1 MKLKCC
7 SLKYMFAWT
16 VLAALLLA
24 GVLFFMLWGV
34 SKIIN
39 SQIKSQSQL
48 ENNTDQWNRF
58 IDIPFP
64 ISFGVR
70 FFNVTNPDGVR
81 NKNEKPRL
89 TETEL
94 YVYNMRIN
102 KYNIRQDSSEEDSI
116 TYQRNLTFEYDESS
130 KGKKTDNVTIINPVL
145 LAALQITDGIE
156 RLAFAGCLKQLFQP
170 DLTDNIFITAS
181 VDNILFEGLNFAFAK
196 DSKLGV
202 ACTIVRTKVLAI
214 AENLRNIEHVDNSDG
229 NDYLRFSIFNY
240 KRSGYKKEIPDGIYT
255 INRGRS
261 NIEELGNIIRWNS
274 KPKIDKWGTR
284 YSINNDSCNR
294 VNGSDSTIYRPFL
307 HNYEDLY
314 IYSTDICR
322 SVKLEYKN
330 SDARYNGIQ
339 AFRYEAPS
347 TLFRSSTP
355 NPENDC
361 FCTKSTK
368 DAQGNE
374 NCYLDGVFDFK
385 HCIGSPIVASMPH
398 YLNADQK
405 YLDNFEDLKP
415 NETLHGIYLLLE
427 PNTGTPLQARKRIQ
441 LNSILHKVPLLTSIT
456 PDNMVETVFPFLWL
470 EESVDLPQEYVDL
483 LNNQLFKKVTL
494 ANGIADGLVAVASV
508 LFVIILFFLIRK
520 LLLRNRTQ

>member
-1 MKLKCC
+1 MKTPVILLACGCFNPATNMHLRMFEIARDFLHRIEQYEVIGGIISPVHDGYGKKELEAATHRLNMIKLALQGNDWVKLSDWESKQETWTRTRQILQYHQNHLNAYLHTSDYNVDVNEEDLKWMPDNIRKRCGNKSVIVKLLC
-7 SLKYMFAWT
+7 GADLLESFGTPGLWADEDIEDIVGQHGLVVITRSDINPSEFIYNSDLLTKYMFNITIVTEWIRNEISST
-16 VLAALLLA
+16 KIRRALRRSESVKYL
-24 GVLFFMLWGV
+24 
-34 SKIIN
+34 
-39 SQIKSQSQL
+39 
-48 ENNTDQWNRF
+48 
-58 IDIPFP
+58 IPDDV
-64 ISFGVR
+64 IEYIHKHS
-70 FFNVTNPDGVR
+70 
-81 NKNEKPRL
+81 
-89 TETEL
+89 L
-94 YVYNMRIN
+94 YG
-102 KYNIRQDSSEEDSI
+102 S
-116 TYQRNLTFEYDESS
+116 
-130 KGKKTDNVTIINPVL
+130 KKT
-145 LAALQITDGIE
+145 
-156 RLAFAGCLKQLFQP
+156 
-170 DLTDNIFITAS
+170 
-181 VDNILFEGLNFAFAK
+181 
-196 DSKLGV
+196 
-202 ACTIVRTKVLAI
+202 
-214 AENLRNIEHVDNSDG
+214 
-229 NDYLRFSIFNY
+229 
-240 KRSGYKKEIPDGIYT
+240 
-255 INRGRS
+255 
-261 NIEELGNIIRWNS
+261 
-274 KPKIDKWGTR
+274 
-284 YSINNDSCNR
+284 
-294 VNGSDSTIYRPFL
+294 
-307 HNYEDLY
+307 
-314 IYSTDICR
+314 

-470 EESVDLPQEYVDL
+470 EESVDLPEEYVDL